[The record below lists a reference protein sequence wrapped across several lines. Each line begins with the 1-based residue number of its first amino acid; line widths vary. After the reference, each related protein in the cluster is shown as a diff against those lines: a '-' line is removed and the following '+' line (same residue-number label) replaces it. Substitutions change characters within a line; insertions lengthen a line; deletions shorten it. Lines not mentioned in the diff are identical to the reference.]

1 VTLDELGDFW
11 INLVVGFGRR
21 IESTLATDDG
31 TSPLGGS
38 WALLA
43 GRYHQL
49 FPGYLLLDLG
59 RREGN
64 HGRYREEVQWAHA
77 APNPALL
84 GASQKCYLD

>member
-1 VTLDELGDFW
+1 LDELGDFW

-21 IESTLATDDG
+21 IETTLAADNG

-43 GRYHQL
+43 GWYHRL
-49 FPGYLLLDLG
+49 SLGRLLLNLG

-64 HGRYREEVQWAHA
+64 HGRYREEVQWARA

-84 GASQKCYLD
+84 GASRKCYLD

>member
-21 IESTLATDDG
+21 IESILATDNG

-49 FPGYLLLDLG
+49 SQGIFFWILGGGREIMADIAKKFSGLMLL
-59 RREGN
+59 RIQRFWEHHRN
-64 HGRYREEVQWAHA
+64 AI
-77 APNPALL
+77 
-84 GASQKCYLD
+84 